1 MPAKQKKA
9 ARAVAGQ
16 SKSKRKAEPKTRA
29 KGTGGWKRKATSS
42 ASSAVGKKKK
52 NPAKKSK
59 RATATAASSERTRSA
74 LIPGIQHLVF
84 TTASIK
90 RVVYAATTSH
100 QGGDG
105 RIGRLPKESLAV
117 LSSCAEQF
125 VTALAKKVAEAAR
138 SARAQKVRVLDV
150 EKATHMDPRFDFLQS
165 LFVSSAGVGASLSS
179 SASSTSS
186 FSREAPKATDS
197 VSLNDSAVGIVL
209 SNTDKWAN
217 DLSAVEDVGGGV
229 ESTLHNAVRLAADHS
244 SLEQVHHSK
253 VLAYEEAQYDDY

>member
-16 SKSKRKAEPKTRA
+16 SKSKRKAEPKTNA

-42 ASSAVGKKKK
+42 ASTAVGKK

-74 LIPGIQHLVF
+74 LIPGIQPLVF

-165 LFVSSAGVGASLSS
+165 LFVSSAGVGTSSSS